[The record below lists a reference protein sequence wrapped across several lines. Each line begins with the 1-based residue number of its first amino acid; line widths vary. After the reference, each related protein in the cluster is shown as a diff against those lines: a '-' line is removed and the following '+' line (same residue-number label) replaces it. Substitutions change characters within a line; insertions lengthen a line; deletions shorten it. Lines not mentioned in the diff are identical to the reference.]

1 MPSDEIL
8 LLCAALYFKKEKNK
22 TCVGGESQTR
32 DTSGYQL
39 QCEMYI
45 WRLLQVI
52 LVFLQTSL
60 HVKAQL
66 TLKKKYRIYKQVSL
80 PL

>member
-8 LLCAALYFKKEKNK
+8 LLCAALYFKKKKNK
-22 TCVGGESQTR
+22 T
-32 DTSGYQL
+32 DTGYQWL

-66 TLKKKYRIYKQVSL
+66 TLKKKYRIYK
-80 PL
+80 